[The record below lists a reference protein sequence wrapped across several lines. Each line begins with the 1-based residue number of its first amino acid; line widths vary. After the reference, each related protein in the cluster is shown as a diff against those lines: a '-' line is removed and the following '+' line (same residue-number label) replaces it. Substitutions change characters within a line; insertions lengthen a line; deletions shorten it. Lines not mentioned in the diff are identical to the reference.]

1 MNAVTVEGIDLEQE
15 RREVEQDIK
24 VCEEAI
30 TRGVTT
36 YTSMGVVY
44 KMDERIADDKMLL
57 EMIDRAIQQR
67 GAA

>member
-30 TRGVTT
+30 ARGTTT